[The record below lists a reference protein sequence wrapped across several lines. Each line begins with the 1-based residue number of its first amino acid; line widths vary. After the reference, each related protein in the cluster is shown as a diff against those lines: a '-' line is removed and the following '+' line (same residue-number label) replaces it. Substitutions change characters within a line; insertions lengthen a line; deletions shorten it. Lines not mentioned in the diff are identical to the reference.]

1 MAGGFTIVDQLEF
14 IKMNTRIPATV
25 ITGFL
30 GSGKTTLIRHIISH
44 AAGKRLALI
53 VNEFGDIGMDAAM
66 LGDCAAEGCQIDDI
80 IELAN
85 GCICCTV
92 ADDFLPSMQKLLEQR
107 PLPDHI
113 IIETSGLALPQPL
126 VQAFNWPDIR
136 ARVMLDGV
144 ITLVDG
150 LALASGS
157 VAHDM
162 AALEAQRA
170 ADEELDH
177 DSPIDELFKDQIGA
191 ANMIVLSKADQ
202 LDAAGEARARAVIE
216 THLAGPTPIIV
227 AANGVAPM
235 DAILGLDMEEQA
247 HERASHSHHH
257 QHHHHHDDDHHAEDH
272 HHHDHHHHDHHHH
285 DHHHGDHGHD
295 AFASFIIAMPKIT
308 SAKAIE
314 LQIATLA
321 GEFGILRAKGR
332 LSVDGKALP
341 LVVQAVGQRV
351 DSYFARASDGAI
363 DQLVVIG
370 RTGLDGMAIAKR
382 LDGQLL
388 GDQMRDDGL
397 AGHASS

>member
-1 MAGGFTIVDQLEF
+1 
-14 IKMNTRIPATV
+14 MNTRIPATV

-136 ARVMLDGV
+136 AQVMLDGV

-150 LALASGS
+150 PALASGS

-202 LDAAGEARARAVIE
+202 LDAAGEASARAVIE
-216 THLAGPTPIIV
+216 SHLAGPTPIIV

-247 HERASHSHHH
+247 HERASHSL
-257 QHHHHHDDDHHAEDH
+257 HHHHHDDDHPRIT
-272 HHHDHHHHDHHHH
+272 
-285 DHHHGDHGHD
+285 
-295 AFASFIIAMPKIT
+295 IITITIITIMAMMRLHLSLSPCQT
-308 SAKAIE
+308 SP
-314 LQIATLA
+314 QS
-321 GEFGILRAKGR
+321 RR
-332 LSVDGKALP
+332 LSCKLPRLPVNLAFCAPRVAYQSMARHCLWWCRQSANALIAILP
-341 LVVQAVGQRV
+341 GRV
-351 DSYFARASDGAI
+351 MARLTS
-363 DQLVVIG
+363 L
-370 RTGLDGMAIAKR
+370 
-382 LDGQLL
+382 
-388 GDQMRDDGL
+388 
-397 AGHASS
+397 S

>member
-1 MAGGFTIVDQLEF
+1 
-14 IKMNTRIPATV
+14 MNARRIPATV

-66 LGDCAAEGCQIDDI
+66 FGDCAAEGCEIDDI

-92 ADDFLPSMQKLLEQR
+92 ADDFLPSMQRLLDQQ

-126 VQAFNWPDIR
+126 VQAFQWPDIR

-150 LALASGS
+150 PALAAGA

-177 DSPIDELFKDQIGA
+177 DSPIDELFADQIGA

-202 LDAAGEARARAVIE
+202 LDADGEARARAVIDS
-216 THLAGPTPIIV
+216 HLLGPTPIIT
-227 AANGVAPM
+227 AANGAAPI
-235 DAILGLDMEEQA
+235 DAILGLDMEAQA
-247 HERASHSHHH
+247 HERAKHSHHH
-257 QHHHHHDDDHHAEDH
+257 HAHENAHEHSHEHDGDHAHEHDAHHHE
-272 HHHDHHHHDHHHH
+272 
-285 DHHHGDHGHD
+285 HHHGDHGHD
-295 AFASFIIAMPKIT
+295 AFSSVIITMPEIASVAT
-308 SAKAIE
+308 IE
-314 LQIATLA
+314 AHLASLA

-332 LSVDGKALP
+332 LAVTGKALP

-351 DSYFARASDGAI
+351 DSYFAQSAEGSVG
-363 DQLVVIG
+363 QLVVIG
-370 RTGLDGMAIAKR
+370 LAGLDGEAIAKR
-382 LDGQLL
+382 LGGHLL
-388 GDQMRDDGL
+388 GGHLQGETPPDDGL

>member
-1 MAGGFTIVDQLEF
+1 MAGGFTIVDQSEF

-66 LGDCAAEGCQIDDI
+66 LGDCAAEGCKIDDI

-92 ADDFLPSMQKLLEQR
+92 ADDFLPSMQKLLKQQ
-107 PLPDHI
+107 PMPDHI

-136 ARVMLDGV
+136 AQVMLDGV

-150 LALASGS
+150 PALASGS

-202 LDAAGEARARAVIE
+202 LDAAGEASARAVIE
-216 THLAGPTPIIV
+216 SHLAGPTPIIV

-247 HERASHSHHH
+247 HERASHR
-257 QHHHHHDDDHHAEDH
+257 
-272 HHHDHHHHDHHHH
+272 HHHDHHHHDH
-285 DHHHGDHGHD
+285 GHD
-295 AFASFIIAMPKIT
+295 AFSSFIIAMPKIT
-308 SAKAIE
+308 SVKAVE

-332 LSVDGKALP
+332 LSVDNKALP

-351 DSYFARASDGAI
+351 DSYFARASDGSI

-370 RTGLDGMAIAKR
+370 LSGLDGMAIAKR
-382 LDGQLL
+382 LDGQILD
-388 GDQMRDDGL
+388 DQMRDDVL

>member
-1 MAGGFTIVDQLEF
+1 MASGFTIADQSEF
-14 IKMNTRIPATV
+14 IEMNTRIPATV

-136 ARVMLDGV
+136 AQVMLDGV

-150 LALASGS
+150 PALASGL

-202 LDAAGEARARAVIE
+202 LDAAGEARACAVIE
-216 THLAGPTPIIV
+216 SHLTGPTPIIV

-257 QHHHHHDDDHHAEDH
+257 DHHHHDD
-272 HHHDHHHHDHHHH
+272 HHHDDQHHH
-285 DHHHGDHGHD
+285 DHGHD
-295 AFASFIIAMPKIT
+295 AFSSFIIAMPKIT
-308 SAKAIE
+308 SVTAAE

-321 GEFGILRAKGR
+321 GEFGILCSIWKTRRSPLWSSESGR
-332 LSVDGKALP
+332 CTRNLVATSSSAASRSRFVVVLVGAVPGTSAHWPLPMYLRTIGACVTCVTAAGRSVCYLSCRGD
-341 LVVQAVGQRV
+341 
-351 DSYFARASDGAI
+351 ASG
-363 DQLVVIG
+363 
-370 RTGLDGMAIAKR
+370 
-382 LDGQLL
+382 
-388 GDQMRDDGL
+388 
-397 AGHASS
+397 

>member
-66 LGDCAAEGCQIDDI
+66 LGDCAAEGCRIDDI

-150 LALASGS
+150 PALASGS

-202 LDAAGEARARAVIE
+202 LDAAGEASARAVIE
-216 THLAGPTPIIV
+216 SHLAGPTPIIV
-227 AANGVAPM
+227 AANGVAPV

-257 QHHHHHDDDHHAEDH
+257 HHDDGHDDDH
-272 HHHDHHHHDHHHH
+272 HHHDHHHHDH
-285 DHHHGDHGHD
+285 GHD
-295 AFASFIIAMPKIT
+295 AFTSFIIAMPKIT
-308 SAKAIE
+308 SVKAIE
-314 LQIATLA
+314 LQIAALA
-321 GEFGILRAKGR
+321 GEFDILRAKGR

-370 RTGLDGMAIAKR
+370 LAGLDGMAIAKR

>member
-150 LALASGS
+150 PALASGS

-216 THLAGPTPIIV
+216 SHLAGPTPIIV

-257 QHHHHHDDDHHAEDH
+257 HHHHHHDDDHHAE
-272 HHHDHHHHDHHHH
+272 DHHHHDHHHH

-370 RTGLDGMAIAKR
+370 LTGLDGMAIAKR

>member
-1 MAGGFTIVDQLEF
+1 MASGFTIADQSEF
-14 IKMNTRIPATV
+14 IEMNTRIPATV

-53 VNEFGDIGMDAAM
+53 INEFGDIGMDAAM

-136 ARVMLDGV
+136 AQVMLDGV

-150 LALASGS
+150 PALASGS

-202 LDAAGEARARAVIE
+202 LDAAGEARACAVIE
-216 THLAGPTPIIV
+216 SHLTGPTPIIV

-235 DAILGLDMEEQA
+235 DAILGLDLEEQA

-257 QHHHHHDDDHHAEDH
+257 HHHHHHDDGHDDDH
-272 HHHDHHHHDHHHH
+272 HHHDHDHH
-285 DHHHGDHGHD
+285 DHGHD
-295 AFASFIIAMPKIT
+295 AFASFIIAMPNIT
-308 SAKAIE
+308 SVKAIE

-370 RTGLDGMAIAKR
+370 LTGLDGMAIAKR
-382 LDGQLL
+382 LDGRLL

>member
-1 MAGGFTIVDQLEF
+1 MASGFTIADQLEF
-14 IKMNTRIPATV
+14 IEMNTRIPATV

-136 ARVMLDGV
+136 AQVMLDGV

-150 LALASGS
+150 PALASGS
-157 VAHDM
+157 VAHNM

-202 LDAAGEARARAVIE
+202 LDAAGEARACAVIE
-216 THLAGPTPIIV
+216 SHLTGPTPIIV

-257 QHHHHHDDDHHAEDH
+257 DHHHHDDH
-272 HHHDHHHHDHHHH
+272 HHHH
-285 DHHHGDHGHD
+285 DHGHD
-295 AFASFIIAMPKIT
+295 AFSSFIIAMPKIT
-308 SAKAIE
+308 SVTAAE

-351 DSYFARASDGAI
+351 DSYFARWGDGAI

-370 RTGLDGMAIAKR
+370 LAGLDGMAIAKR

-388 GDQMRDDGL
+388 GDQVTDNGL

>member
-1 MAGGFTIVDQLEF
+1 MAGGFTIVDQSEF

-66 LGDCAAEGCQIDDI
+66 LGDCAAEGCKIDDI

-92 ADDFLPSMQKLLEQR
+92 ADDFLPSMQKLLKQQ
-107 PLPDHI
+107 PMPDHI

-136 ARVMLDGV
+136 AQVMLDGV

-150 LALASGS
+150 PALASGS

-170 ADEELDH
+170 ADEDLDH

-202 LDAAGEARARAVIE
+202 LDAAGEASARAVIE
-216 THLAGPTPIIV
+216 SHLAGPTPIIV

-247 HERASHSHHH
+247 HERAGHS
-257 QHHHHHDDDHHAEDH
+257 
-272 HHHDHHHHDHHHH
+272 HHHDHHHHDH
-285 DHHHGDHGHD
+285 GHD
-295 AFASFIIAMPKIT
+295 AFSSFIIAMPKIT
-308 SAKAIE
+308 SVKAVE

-332 LSVDGKALP
+332 LSVDSKALP

-351 DSYFARASDGAI
+351 DSYFARASDGSI

-370 RTGLDGMAIAKR
+370 LTGLDGMAIAKR

-388 GDQMRDDGL
+388 GDQMRDDVL

>member
-1 MAGGFTIVDQLEF
+1 MAA
-14 IKMNTRIPATV
+14 TRIPATV

-30 GSGKTTLIRHIISH
+30 GSGKTTLIRHIITQ
-44 AAGKRLALI
+44 ANGKRLALI
-53 VNEFGDIGMDAAM
+53 VNEFGDVGMDGAM
-66 LGDCAAEGCQIDDI
+66 LEECGASSCGAEDI

-92 ADDFLPSMQKLLEQR
+92 ADDFLPSIQKLLAQT
-107 PLPDHI
+107 PPPDHI

-150 LALASGS
+150 PALASGS

-216 THLAGPTPIIV
+216 SHLAGPTPIIV
-227 AANGVAPM
+227 AANGVAPL

-257 QHHHHHDDDHHAEDH
+257 HDDDHSHDHPH
-272 HHHDHHHHDHHHH
+272 HHH
-285 DHHHGDHGHD
+285 DHGHD
-295 AFASFIIAMPKIT
+295 AFLSFIIAMPKMT
-308 SAKAIE
+308 SASEIE
-314 LQIATLA
+314 LQLATLA

-332 LSVDGKALP
+332 LSIEGKALP

-351 DSYFARASDGAI
+351 DSYFARAGDGAG

-370 RTGLDGMAIAKR
+370 LAGLDGVAIAKR
-382 LDGQLL
+382 LGGQLM
-388 GDQMRDDGL
+388 GDQMTDNGL

>member
-1 MAGGFTIVDQLEF
+1 MSGGFTIVDQSEF

-92 ADDFLPSMQKLLEQR
+92 ADDFLPSIQKLLEQR

-150 LALASGS
+150 PALASGS

-177 DSPIDELFKDQIGA
+177 DSPIDELFKDQIDA

-202 LDAAGEARARAVIE
+202 LDAAGEERARAVIE
-216 THLAGPTPIIV
+216 SHLAGPTPIIV

-257 QHHHHHDDDHHAEDH
+257 DHHHDDSHDDDH
-272 HHHDHHHHDHHHH
+272 HHHDH
-285 DHHHGDHGHD
+285 GHD
-295 AFASFIIAMPKIT
+295 AFSSFIIAMPKIT
-308 SAKAIE
+308 SVKAIE

-341 LVVQAVGQRV
+341 LVLQAVGQRV

-370 RTGLDGMAIAKR
+370 LTGLDGMAIAKR

>member
-1 MAGGFTIVDQLEF
+1 MPFLSLDLDMASGFTIADQSEF
-14 IKMNTRIPATV
+14 IEMNTRIPATV

-53 VNEFGDIGMDAAM
+53 INEFGDIGMDAAM

-136 ARVMLDGV
+136 AQVMLDGV

-150 LALASGS
+150 PAVASGL

-202 LDAAGEARARAVIE
+202 LDAAGEASARAVIE
-216 THLAGPTPIIV
+216 SHLAGPTPIIV

-257 QHHHHHDDDHHAEDH
+257 DH
-272 HHHDHHHHDHHHH
+272 HHHDH
-285 DHHHGDHGHD
+285 GHD
-295 AFASFIIAMPKIT
+295 AFSSFIIAMPKIT
-308 SAKAIE
+308 SVKAVE

-321 GEFGILRAKGR
+321 CEFGILRAKGR
-332 LSVDGKALP
+332 LSVDNKALP

-370 RTGLDGMAIAKR
+370 LTGLDGIAIAKR
-382 LDGQLL
+382 LDGRLL

>member
-1 MAGGFTIVDQLEF
+1 MASGFTIADQSEF
-14 IKMNTRIPATV
+14 IEMNTRIPATV

-53 VNEFGDIGMDAAM
+53 VNEFGDIGMDAVM
-66 LGDCAAEGCQIDDI
+66 LGDCAADGCQIDDI

-92 ADDFLPSMQKLLEQR
+92 ADDFLPSMQKLLEQW

-150 LALASGS
+150 PALASGS

-202 LDAAGEARARAVIE
+202 LDAAGEASARAVIE
-216 THLAGPTPIIV
+216 SHLAGPTPIIV

-247 HERASHSHHH
+247 HERARHS
-257 QHHHHHDDDHHAEDH
+257 
-272 HHHDHHHHDHHHH
+272 HHHDHHHHDH
-285 DHHHGDHGHD
+285 GHD
-295 AFASFIIAMPKIT
+295 AFSSFIIAMPKIT
-308 SAKAIE
+308 SVTAAE

-332 LSVDGKALP
+332 LSVDGKTLP

-370 RTGLDGMAIAKR
+370 LAGLDGMAIAKR
-382 LDGQLL
+382 LNGQLL
-388 GDQMRDDGL
+388 GEQVTDNGL

>member
-1 MAGGFTIVDQLEF
+1 MAGGFTIADQLEF

-150 LALASGS
+150 PALASGS

-216 THLAGPTPIIV
+216 SHLAGPTPIIV

-257 QHHHHHDDDHHAEDH
+257 HHHHHHDDDHHAE
-272 HHHDHHHHDHHHH
+272 DHHHHDHHHH

-370 RTGLDGMAIAKR
+370 LTGLDGMAIAKR

>member
-1 MAGGFTIVDQLEF
+1 MAGGFTIVDQSEF

-66 LGDCAAEGCQIDDI
+66 LGDCAAEGCKIDDI

-92 ADDFLPSMQKLLEQR
+92 ADDFLPSMQKLLKQQ
-107 PLPDHI
+107 PMPDHI

-136 ARVMLDGV
+136 AQVMLDGV

-150 LALASGS
+150 PALASGS

-170 ADEELDH
+170 ADEDLDH

-202 LDAAGEARARAVIE
+202 LDAAGEASARAVIE
-216 THLAGPTPIIV
+216 SHLAGPTPIIV

-247 HERASHSHHH
+247 HERAGHS
-257 QHHHHHDDDHHAEDH
+257 
-272 HHHDHHHHDHHHH
+272 HHHDHHHHDH
-285 DHHHGDHGHD
+285 GHD
-295 AFASFIIAMPKIT
+295 AFSSFIIAMPKIT
-308 SAKAIE
+308 SVKAVE

-332 LSVDGKALP
+332 LSVDSKALP

-351 DSYFARASDGAI
+351 DSYFARASDGSI

-370 RTGLDGMAIAKR
+370 LTGLDGMAIAKR
-382 LDGQLL
+382 LDGQILD
-388 GDQMRDDGL
+388 DQMRDDVL

>member
-1 MAGGFTIVDQLEF
+1 MALPFLPLDLDMAGGFTIVDQSEF

-92 ADDFLPSMQKLLEQR
+92 ADDFLPSMQKLLKQQ

-136 ARVMLDGV
+136 AQVMLDGV

-150 LALASGS
+150 PALASGS

-202 LDAAGEARARAVIE
+202 LDAAGEASARAVIE
-216 THLAGPTPIIV
+216 SHLAGPTPIIV

-235 DAILGLDMEEQA
+235 DAILGMDMEEQA
-247 HERASHSHHH
+247 HERARHS
-257 QHHHHHDDDHHAEDH
+257 
-272 HHHDHHHHDHHHH
+272 HHHDHHHHDH
-285 DHHHGDHGHD
+285 GHD
-295 AFASFIIAMPKIT
+295 AFSSFIIAMPKIT
-308 SAKAIE
+308 SVKAVE

-332 LSVDGKALP
+332 LSVDSKALP

-351 DSYFARASDGAI
+351 DSYFARASDGSI

-370 RTGLDGMAIAKR
+370 LTGLDGMAIAKR
-382 LDGQLL
+382 LDGQILD
-388 GDQMRDDGL
+388 DQMRDDVL

>member
-1 MAGGFTIVDQLEF
+1 
-14 IKMNTRIPATV
+14 MNTRIPATV

-66 LGDCAAEGCQIDDI
+66 LGDCAAEGCKIDDI

-92 ADDFLPSMQKLLEQR
+92 ADDFLPSMQKLLKQQ
-107 PLPDHI
+107 PMPDHI

-136 ARVMLDGV
+136 AQVMLDGV

-150 LALASGS
+150 PALASGS

-170 ADEELDH
+170 ADEDLDH

-202 LDAAGEARARAVIE
+202 LDAAGEASARAVIE
-216 THLAGPTPIIV
+216 SHLAGPTPIIV

-247 HERASHSHHH
+247 HERAGHS
-257 QHHHHHDDDHHAEDH
+257 
-272 HHHDHHHHDHHHH
+272 HHHDHHHHDH
-285 DHHHGDHGHD
+285 GHD
-295 AFASFIIAMPKIT
+295 AFSSFIIAMPKIT
-308 SAKAIE
+308 SVKAVE

-332 LSVDGKALP
+332 LSVDNKALP

-351 DSYFARASDGAI
+351 DSYFARASDGSI

-370 RTGLDGMAIAKR
+370 LTGLDGMAIAKR
-382 LDGQLL
+382 LDGQILD
-388 GDQMRDDGL
+388 DQMRDDVL